1 MIQNTTLILVEGG
14 RGTEGKGIG
23 MSTMKKGSILQKC
36 VNTFVPHCL
45 KAKLCYCRHVE
56 HCVTMKLSEIKAIR
70 VIFKLLLVG
79 VKLT

>member
-1 MIQNTTLILVEGG
+1 
-14 RGTEGKGIG
+14 
-23 MSTMKKGSILQKC
+23 MKNGAILQKC
-36 VNTFVPHCL
+36 ANSFVPHCL
-45 KAKLCYCRHVE
+45 KAKLCYCTHVE